1 MVVAPYGVTV
11 TMVLVAVHRCG
22 LPYAI
27 CRLFAAPVRPRYR
40 LASSAA
46 AAAIGNLM
54 GVMTACVTFHD
65 LVDASVFIT
74 GGGAG
79 IGAALTEGF
88 LAQGARV
95 AFVQRSDASAFC
107 DALEERC
114 GRRPLFLA
122 CDISDTTAL
131 RAAVERAAERHGPV
145 RVLVNNAANDERHR
159 AEDVTEAY
167 WSRNLAINLSAY
179 FFAAQAVAPSMKAAG
194 GGSIVNFSSISY
206 MIGNAGYPAYA
217 TANAGITGMT
227 RALAREFGPDGIR
240 VNGLAPG
247 WVMTERQ
254 RRLWATPSDI
264 AAHVERQCLKRTL
277 EPGDVVPGALFL
289 ASGASRMMT
298 GQTVVID
305 GGVAFTG

>member
-1 MVVAPYGVTV
+1 MTPDIAF
-11 TMVLVAVHRCG
+11 RD
-22 LPYAI
+22 
-27 CRLFAAPVRPRYR
+27 
-40 LASSAA
+40 LA
-46 AAAIGNLM
+46 G
-54 GVMTACVTFHD
+54 
-65 LVDASVFIT
+65 ASVFIT
-74 GGGAG
+74 GGGSG

-107 DALEERC
+107 DGLEAKY
-114 GRRPLFLA
+114 GRRPLFMA
-122 CDISDTTAL
+122 CDIADAAAL
-131 RAAVERAAERHGPV
+131 RAAMDQAGERHGPV
-145 RVLVNNAANDERHR
+145 RALVNNAANDERHR

-179 FFAAQAVAPSMKAAG
+179 FFAAQAAAPGMKAAG

-206 MIGNAGYPAYA
+206 MMGNAGYPAYA

-240 VNGLAPG
+240 VNALAPG

-254 RRLWATPSDI
+254 RRLWAAPEDV

-277 EPGDVVPGALFL
+277 DPEDIVPGALFL
-289 ASGASRMMT
+289 ASDASRMMT
-298 GQTVVID
+298 GQTMVID
-305 GGVAFTG
+305 GGVVFTG